1 MYKWIFFFANENGEK
16 NSDVLQKKKYIYTKL
31 VLAICL
37 IQISFNFEEKK
48 LHPNFSFLIKMF
60 TDT

>member
-1 MYKWIFFFANENGEK
+1 MKTDKKIAMSSK
-16 NSDVLQKKKYIYTKL
+16 KKKKYTNILKYTKL
-31 VLAICL
+31 MLAICL